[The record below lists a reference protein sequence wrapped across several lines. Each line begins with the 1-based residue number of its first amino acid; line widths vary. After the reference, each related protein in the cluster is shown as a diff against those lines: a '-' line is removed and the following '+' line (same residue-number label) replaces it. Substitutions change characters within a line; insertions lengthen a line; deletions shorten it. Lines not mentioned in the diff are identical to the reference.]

1 MKPLINNPVKY
12 FITGFIVL
20 LFMSLSLFWI
30 RFTCEMLHY
39 SFCHNSAH
47 IHPSGLVP
55 TEIENDPNV
64 TRHSIVS
71 AHITPS
77 EPVFLGVVDYFV
89 SMFPGERHSSVYY
102 LDRDNRWIYFDKKLG
117 LLVCRY
123 SLTKKTH
130 NNRLTV
136 EYIERYVGPEGISEM
151 PNKPL
156 GRFIE
161 PIFDS
166 SEIYSYQQKFDE
178 RILYDKKL
186 RQFFKIDFDKQA
198 VIKGPKIKKHDYQ
211 PIQIGRLTKNTFGS
225 PTMHWQPPKV
235 PETQDDENSA
245 NTRAEL
251 EPILPYEQGFDAGPY
266 LLVLDITGRID
277 LLNTE
282 TLELDGIA
290 GRLPEP
296 ETYFSTTQSGTP
308 KSLLDYIVQ
317 PIVLNK
323 YYLEDGKLHKMTF
336 GTPFDPEQQK
346 LRYMTPN
353 KSIDPEPVV
362 SKVERKYLGM
372 AVSSV
377 SRSGTAL
384 ALTVFNAE
392 GKQHK
397 TQYTKG
403 EKYFTRRHD
412 RYIPSSKAVFWEAP
426 WAPVA
431 TIVKYSAENLH
442 PPILSILSYFT
453 TESFEAGSGH
463 RALFILPNS
472 FIAMKGRD
480 MRSNFTQRLITA
492 LLLISPSIIL
502 SLILSWRI
510 SKDAKVVGLSNSTQ
524 LFWLIA
530 TISFGIVAYIT
541 YRLTRPNITLVTCQN
556 CGRPRR
562 PDMDLCHRCKSKWD
576 VPELTPPAW
585 CVLDK

>member
-30 RFTCEMLHY
+30 RFACEIFHY
-39 SFCHNSAH
+39 SFCHNSVH
-47 IHPSGLVP
+47 IHPSGLAP
-55 TEIENDPNV
+55 TEFENDPNV

-71 AHITPS
+71 AYIRPS
-77 EPVFLGVVDYFV
+77 EPVFLGAFDYFF

-123 SLTKKTH
+123 SLIKKIPN
-130 NNRLTV
+130 NNRLAV
-136 EYIERYVGPEGISEM
+136 EYIERYVGPKGISER

-161 PIFDS
+161 PIIDS
-166 SEIYSYQQKFDE
+166 SEIYSHQQKFDE

-198 VIKGPKIKKHDYQ
+198 VIKGPKIKKHDCQ
-211 PIQIGRLTKNTFGS
+211 PIQMGWPIKNTFGS
-225 PTMHWQPPKV
+225 PTMDWQPPKV
-235 PETQDDENSA
+235 QKTQDNENSE
-245 NTRAEL
+245 NTQAEL
-251 EPILPYEQGFDAGPY
+251 ESIIPYEQGFDAGPY

-277 LLNTE
+277 LLNKD
-282 TLELDGIA
+282 TLEFDGIA
-290 GRLPEP
+290 GRLPAT
-296 ETYFSTTQSGTP
+296 ETYFGTTQSGTP

-323 YYLEDGKLHKMTF
+323 HYLEDGKLHKMTF
-336 GTPFDPEQQK
+336 GASFDPEQQ
-346 LRYMTPN
+346 LRYNTLKKP
-353 KSIDPEPVV
+353 IDPEPVV
-362 SKVERKYLGM
+362 SKVDRKYLGM
-372 AVSSV
+372 AVCSV

-384 ALTVFNAE
+384 ALTVFDAE
-392 GKQHK
+392 GKQLK

-403 EKYFTRRHD
+403 EKYIIRRHE
-412 RYIPSSKAVFWEAP
+412 RYIPSSKAVFWEIP

-453 TESFEAGSGH
+453 TESFEAASGH

-480 MRSNFTQRLITA
+480 TRANFTERLFTA
-492 LLLISPSIIL
+492 LLLISPSIVL

-510 SKDAKVVGLSNSTQ
+510 SKDAKVVGLSKSTQ
-524 LFWLIA
+524 LFWLIC
-530 TISFGIVAYIT
+530 TILFGLVAYIT
-541 YRLTRPNITLVTCQN
+541 YRLTRPKITLVTCQN

-562 PDMDLCHRCKSKWD
+562 TDMDLCHQCKSKWN
-576 VPELTPPAW
+576 VPELIPPKW
-585 CVLDK
+585 RVVD